1 MEPKPKTLPFNQ
13 IPRNSGT
20 PPKTLQFNQ
29 VPTAS
34 AAPAS
39 APPEQDGFFET
50 LIKDPIKTLLVKP
63 AARATEA
70 AGRVGLFGSNIK
82 RGYEEIADSGRGQR
96 ILGMDIEPVRGF
108 GQGGGK
114 QIAGEALQSLSYLY
128 GGGAAKKGAQ
138 AIGGVARGAAAPTT
152 RQAAGQVAKVGAI
165 GGGAYA
171 AGEQMTRQ
179 ESTLGSILAAGAAGA
194 ALGGVTGGAL
204 GVATPTIV
212 KALSPA
218 QRAIQRGTEVKD
230 ALRRITPVTKK
241 SDPVK
246 DAAMQSRVLRD
257 LDLGDAKTNTEIA
270 QVASEQGEV
279 IQSLKKEILRRGT
292 QRQTLPEFSQTIG
305 TNGVRVN
312 HVDDSLTQLEKS
324 FAKNNDFDE
333 VAKIREIRRKASTDG
348 LTADE
353 IDDIAI
359 MLGRQVFNP
368 ITGETAT
375 GVTKIAMNNTR
386 RNLKNISRNLLGDDL
401 LDSADKAILRDADA
415 ALADLNKF
423 VAIRKQRANAV
434 ENLKSSLTERS
445 FNQKLTGL
453 MEQALNIVTAGRSR
467 QISEVLTRGANAGK
481 PNRLNVLDKE
491 KMLVNDIRLIKE
503 ASKKGATEETI
514 VNRLQQL
521 IRNNGEKPV
530 LLLEAP
536 KSSSNTL
543 FGTQKGTIT
552 SSAQEASDMAAVEAG
567 KTRTTQM
574 DGRTYRRKM
583 TEIQDRLEE
592 YLTPAE
598 MDIIEMGTGR
608 PATRGPQL
616 PTAQGAP
623 DVFVNPANLDAALQ
637 RKLERYLSPE
647 EMAVIQMG
655 PPPRPAAFDGPTIQF

>member
-1 MEPKPKTLPFNQ
+1 MSYQDKLKPITSPVTQSGYASKLRPIESATAPIQPK
-13 IPRNSGT
+13 
-20 PPKTLQFNQ
+20 
-29 VPTAS
+29 
-34 AAPAS
+34 
-39 APPEQDGFFET
+39 QDGFLKT
-50 LIKDPIKTLLVKP
+50 LVKDPIKTLLVKP
-63 AARATEA
+63 AARVTEA
-70 AGRVGLFGSNIK
+70 AGRGGLFGKNIK
-82 RGYEEIADSGRGQR
+82 RGFESIADSGEGQR
-96 ILGMDIEPVRGF
+96 IFGMDIEPVKAF

-138 AIGGVARGAAAPTT
+138 TIGAAARGAAVPT
-152 RQAAGQVAKVGAI
+152 AARAASQTAKVGAI
-165 GGGAYA
+165 SGAAYG
-171 AGEQMTRQ
+171 AGEQMTQ
-179 ESTLGSILAAGAAGA
+179 KESTLGSILAGGAFGG

-204 GVATPTIV
+204 GAATPAIV
-212 KALSPA
+212 KTLSPA
-218 QRAIQRGTEVKD
+218 QRAIQRGTDVKD
-230 ALRRITPVTKK
+230 ALRRITPITKK

-257 LDLGDAKTNTEIA
+257 LDLGDARTNSEIA

-279 IQSLKKEILRRGT
+279 IQSLKKEILRKGT
-292 QRQTLPEFSQTIG
+292 QRKTIPEFSQKIG
-305 TNGVRVN
+305 NDGKMFN
-312 HVDDSLTQLEKS
+312 HVDDSLNQLEKN
-324 FAKNNDFDE
+324 FAKNNEYDD
-333 VAKIREIRRKASTDG
+333 VAKIIAMRKKALTDG

-368 ITGETAT
+368 LTGETAT

-423 VAIRKQRANAV
+423 VAVRKQRANAV
-434 ENLKSSLTERS
+434 ENLKSSLAERS